1 MRTGNKML
9 FCSPRIE
16 IPAYHQLF
24 AFLPWCFCFVP
35 IQELLFVGCFFRF
48 APYGRALV
56 GAQCGCMLHK
66 PLGTDQTAKCGKMWP
81 IKRKQGEK
89 CYFSPCALKSPLTNS
104 RAPFFLSV
112 AVQSSTRIMVRSM
125 IFQI

>member
-1 MRTGNKML
+1 MASRGA
-9 FCSPRIE
+9 S
-16 IPAYHQLF
+16 LF
-24 AFLPWCFCFVP
+24 AFFFCNEKKKGGFGAP
-35 IQELLFVGCFFRF
+35 PQES
-48 APYGRALV
+48 P
-56 GAQCGCMLHK
+56 HK
-66 PLGTDQTAKCGKMWP
+66 PKGTDQTAKCGKMWP

-112 AVQSSTRIMVRSM
+112 AVQSSTRVSVCSM